1 MKNLI
6 AAGAISLVATTSAMA
21 QTVQA
26 TITNIEPRYIKS
38 YQNVPSTQCQD
49 VQVPIYGTVQGN
61 GASGGDVLAGM
72 ILGGIL
78 GKGVTGKDNGA
89 AAGAVLGGVI
99 AADNKKT
106 KQVITGY
113 QTQRQ
118 CNEVMVRQEVNQLK
132 DYVITF
138 EWNGFQG
145 RAYTFNDYYLGQSIP
160 VDVQLRAK

>member
-78 GKGVTGKDNGA
+78 GKGVTGKDNA
-89 AAGAVLGGVI
+89 QL
-99 AADNKKT
+99 
-106 KQVITGY
+106 QV
-113 QTQRQ
+113 Q
-118 CNEVMVRQEVNQLK
+118 
-132 DYVITF
+132 F
-138 EWNGFQG
+138 
-145 RAYTFNDYYLGQSIP
+145 
-160 VDVQLRAK
+160 

>member
-1 MKNLI
+1 MKKVIL
-6 AAGAISLVATTSAMA
+6 AGAISLVATTSAMA

-106 KQVITGY
+106 KRDTRSKLVTTKEYFQERVIKH
-113 QTQRQ
+113 
-118 CNEVMVRQEVNQLK
+118 K
-132 DYVITF
+132 DSATKL
-138 EWNGFQG
+138 WLDKKL
-145 RAYTFNDYYLGQSIP
+145 TS
-160 VDVQLRAK
+160 